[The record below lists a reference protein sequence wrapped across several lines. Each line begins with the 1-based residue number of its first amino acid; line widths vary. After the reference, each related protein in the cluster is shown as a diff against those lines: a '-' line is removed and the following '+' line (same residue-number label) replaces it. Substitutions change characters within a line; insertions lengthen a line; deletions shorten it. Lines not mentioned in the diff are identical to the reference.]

1 MYQPRRLRLG
11 FNAAP
16 EALASIILDARFIEH
31 DADHPV
37 DIQEAGKAKG
47 HDYQNGPK
55 NDVSYRVTNIEGA
68 VKTTDWATGTIQQFG
83 FIQDGS
89 VEVIGKYDQG
99 QAERDDR
106 QYDPENDAADRFN
119 YAECAS
125 QSADASRGYSDFGQ
139 FIHLSKY

>member
-1 MYQPRRLRLG
+1 M
-11 FNAAP
+11 
-16 EALASIILDARFIEH
+16 
-31 DADHPV
+31 
-37 DIQEAGKAKG
+37 
-47 HDYQNGPK
+47 
-55 NDVSYRVTNIEGA
+55 SYRVTNIEGA
-68 VKTTDWATGTIQQFG
+68 VKTADWTTGTIQQFG
-83 FIQDGS
+83 FIQDGP

-139 FIHLSKY
+139 FIHLSKYQRVLGSDSINAMKNAIPEWCIPLSEIA